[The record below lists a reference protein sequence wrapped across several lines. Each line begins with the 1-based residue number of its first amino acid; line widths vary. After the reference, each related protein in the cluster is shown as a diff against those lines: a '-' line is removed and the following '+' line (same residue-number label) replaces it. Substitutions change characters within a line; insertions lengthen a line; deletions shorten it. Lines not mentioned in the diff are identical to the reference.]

1 MRYNKLHTVHFLKKE
16 AFRLANNLLIIEK
29 IRRWLI
35 VWQFFLM
42 SVLMGKLIFSF
53 VVKDCTDAMTM
64 RRPAPLDPPMMETIK
79 LGTMAMLRVIRFRSH
94 CFILMSRNPC
104 RYMEKKN
111 CYYTFKLDRLQTFF
125 HFFHHFGDLLV
136 YCVVNTIPLELVIKK
151 IVHR

>member
-104 RYMEKKN
+104 RYMEKKTVTIHSSLID
-111 CYYTFKLDRLQTFF
+111 CKLFF
-125 HFFHHFGDLLV
+125 ISF
-136 YCVVNTIPLELVIKK
+136 TILEIF
-151 IVHR
+151 